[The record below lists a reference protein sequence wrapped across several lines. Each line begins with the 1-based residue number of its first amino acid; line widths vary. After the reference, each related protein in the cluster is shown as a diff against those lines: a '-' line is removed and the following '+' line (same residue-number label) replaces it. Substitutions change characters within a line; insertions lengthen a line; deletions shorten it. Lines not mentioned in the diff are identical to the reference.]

1 VVAAPLKLAKN
12 YMNNAFFNIDPDDKV
27 PESLKKAIVSEID
40 TIRNTMEL
48 VTLYVGHF
56 FNAVG
61 VVAASEFPQSV
72 SNQEQNNNSL

>member
-1 VVAAPLKLAKN
+1 
-12 YMNNAFFNIDPDDKV
+12 MNNAFFNIDPDDKV

-56 FNAVG
+56 FNAAG
-61 VVAASEFPQSV
+61 AVATSELPKAV
-72 SNQEQNNNSL
+72 SSQETNNNAL

>member
-1 VVAAPLKLAKN
+1 
-12 YMNNAFFNIDPDDKV
+12 MNNPFFDIDPDDKV

-56 FNAVG
+56 FSAAGAMASNELNKAV
-61 VVAASEFPQSV
+61 P
-72 SNQEQNNNSL
+72 NQDKTSS

>member
-1 VVAAPLKLAKN
+1 
-12 YMNNAFFNIDPDDKV
+12 MNNPFFDIDPDDKV

-56 FNAVG
+56 FNAAG
-61 VVAASEFPQSV
+61 AMASNELNKAV
-72 SNQEQNNNSL
+72 SNQDTTYS

>member
-1 VVAAPLKLAKN
+1 
-12 YMNNAFFNIDPDDKV
+12 MNNSFFDIDPDDKV

-56 FNAVG
+56 FNAAG
-61 VVAASEFPQSV
+61 AVATTELNKAVSTKNDDSE
-72 SNQEQNNNSL
+72 